1 MIFIVWERIKL
12 WRSLKTRD
20 IWLLLE
26 IRLQTSPNQWASL
39 FLYTFIFKLIY
50 TFILRWRLYSRN
62 ESALKVNLLRCFSLF
77 FLLSKRFCP
86 HSADPGYRL
95 FRLYDAHDD
104 PSGLP
109 LNGNNIMETRVGPS
123 VISIFEFLLRAH
135 HSQAEST
142 LQALFHRLTLL
153 SPGNHSLLF
162 VKIFYISDMPTTI
175 IYILTLWSEDSD
187 LTENI
192 IPPRFQIP
200 PLPRWSSAQHSAS
213 SSSPSSANGCM

>member
-1 MIFIVWERIKL
+1 MKAL
-12 WRSLKTRD
+12 
-20 IWLLLE
+20 
-26 IRLQTSPNQWASL
+26 
-39 FLYTFIFKLIY
+39 
-50 TFILRWRLYSRN
+50 LRWIFSDAFPSSSSFPKD
-62 ESALKVNLLRCFSLF
+62 SALIL
-77 FLLSKRFCP
+77 P
-86 HSADPGYRL
+86 TPGIDSSVYMT
-95 FRLYDAHDD
+95 FHDD

-109 LNGNNIMETRVGPS
+109 LNGNNIIETRVGPS

-192 IPPRFQIP
+192 ISPRFQIP

>member
-39 FLYTFIFKLIY
+39 FLYTFILNWSIPSYSGGDCIQEMKAL
-50 TFILRWRLYSRN
+50 LRWIFSDAFPSSSSFPKD
-62 ESALKVNLLRCFSLF
+62 SALIL
-77 FLLSKRFCP
+77 P
-86 HSADPGYRL
+86 TPGIDSSVYMT
-95 FRLYDAHDD
+95 FHDD

-109 LNGNNIMETRVGPS
+109 LNGNNIIETRVGPS

-162 VKIFYISDMPTTI
+162 VKTKYFTCRTCP
-175 IYILTLWSEDSD
+175 
-187 LTENI
+187 
-192 IPPRFQIP
+192 P
-200 PLPRWSSAQHSAS
+200 PLFIS
-213 SSSPSSANGCM
+213 